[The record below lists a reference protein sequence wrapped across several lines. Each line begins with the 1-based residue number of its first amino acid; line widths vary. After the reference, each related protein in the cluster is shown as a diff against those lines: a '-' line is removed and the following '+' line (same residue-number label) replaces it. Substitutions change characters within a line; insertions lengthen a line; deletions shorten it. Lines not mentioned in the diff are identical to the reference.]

1 MANEQTMNDQMRV
14 RREKMQELRDAG
26 IDPFGHRFERDS
38 MNQELHEKYG
48 DMDKEELNDKD
59 IIVTIAG
66 RMVAKRGKGKVGFAD
81 LQDKT
86 GRMQLYIRK
95 DEVGEDMYHIFKRSD
110 LGDFLGITG
119 QVIKTDMGELTV
131 KATKLTFLSKALRP
145 LPDKYHGLQDIEQI
159 YRQRYLDLITNRESY
174 DRFVNRS
181 RIVTAIRRYLDEN
194 GFLEVETPVLHTQA
208 GGASARPFITHHNA
222 LDIELYLRIALEL
235 HLKRLIVGGME
246 RVYEIGRVFRN
257 EGIDT
262 HHNPEFTMLE
272 TYAAYFDFKDVMDET
287 EGIFKAAA
295 KVVSDNS
302 IVTYQGTE
310 VNFDKPFKRAHMVDL
325 IKEYIGVDFWKEMT
339 VEEARKIAD
348 EHGVHYES
356 YWKVGHI
363 INEFFEEFCEDKI
376 VDPTFVYGHPVEISP
391 LAKKNADDPR
401 FTDRFE
407 LYILGGEYANAFT
420 ELNDPIDQRQRFE
433 AQVEERKAGNDEA
446 EGIDEDYIEAMEY
459 GMPPTGGLGIGID
472 RLVMLLTNA
481 ESIRDVLLFPT
492 MKTLDR

>member
-1 MANEQTMNDQMRV
+1 MNGQQRQKNAGLYRPSFEHDNCGIGAIVNIKGQKSHDTVANALKIVEQLEHRAGKDAEGKTGDGVGILLQISHKFFSKVCKPFGIFLGSERDYGVGMFFFPQDELKRNQAKNIFEVIVEKEGMEFLGWREVPVHPDVLGSRAVECMPCIMQGFIKRPEKVEKGIDFDRRLYVV
-14 RREKMQELRDAG
+14 RRV
-26 IDPFGHRFERDS
+26 FEQSSDDTYVASLSSR
-38 MNQELHEKYG
+38 
-48 DMDKEELNDKD
+48 
-59 IIVTIAG
+59 TIAY
-66 RMVAKRGKGKVGFAD
+66 KGMFLVDQLRLFFAD

-295 KVVSDNS
+295 K
-302 IVTYQGTE
+302 
-310 VNFDKPFKRAHMVDL
+310 
-325 IKEYIGVDFWKEMT
+325 
-339 VEEARKIAD
+339 
-348 EHGVHYES
+348 
-356 YWKVGHI
+356 
-363 INEFFEEFCEDKI
+363 
-376 VDPTFVYGHPVEISP
+376 
-391 LAKKNADDPR
+391 
-401 FTDRFE
+401 
-407 LYILGGEYANAFT
+407 
-420 ELNDPIDQRQRFE
+420 
-433 AQVEERKAGNDEA
+433 ERKS
-446 EGIDEDYIEAMEY
+446 
-459 GMPPTGGLGIGID
+459 T
-472 RLVMLLTNA
+472 LTSRSSA
-481 ESIRDVLLFPT
+481 HIWLT
-492 MKTLDR
+492 